1 MDTTTAFYKEVQ
13 KLLKAAGYKYKRI
26 VQSAEEEL
34 RWEKPG
40 KPNISLVGWH
50 GTGNW
55 GTTKVSFA
63 LYIGYAPIL
72 ELAGLD
78 DFDCERNAYTM
89 SPSFVKQYQTN
100 LDRAKKVILDQIKG

>member
-1 MDTTTAFYKEVQ
+1 MQDTATFYKEVQ

-40 KPNISLVGWH
+40 KPNISLAGWH

-55 GTTKVSFA
+55 GTVKVSFELYVGYESA
-63 LYIGYAPIL
+63 LVLSGI
-72 ELAGLD
+72 D
-78 DFDCERNAYTM
+78 DFTLVGNAYTM
-89 SPSFVKQYQTN
+89 KPEFVNQYRAN
-100 LDRAKKVILDQIKG
+100 LDRAKKVIQHQING